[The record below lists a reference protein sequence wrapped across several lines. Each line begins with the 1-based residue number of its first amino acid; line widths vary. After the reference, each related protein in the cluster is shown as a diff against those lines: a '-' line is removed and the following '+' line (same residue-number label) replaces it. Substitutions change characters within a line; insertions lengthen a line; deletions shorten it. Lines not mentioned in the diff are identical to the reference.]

1 MFITSDHIRKYR
13 QVARNITEE
22 RVEIYIREAMSFD
35 LLPVVGAAL
44 MQKFNALDAEALDN
58 STLDNSSAELGLTP
72 EEYIYLMGGVWTDA
86 QGGEHRQNGIRQ
98 AACYFA
104 YARFVRNHATQTT
117 PFGIVV
123 KEGEES
129 HPATQQ
135 MIAAVSRD
143 AQVIG
148 EQILRDAT
156 DYWRHVLSDSKTQPR
171 RRQHRFVA
179 IGD

>member
-1 MFITSDHIRKYR
+1 MFITSDNIRKYR

-22 RVEIYIREAMSFD
+22 RIEIYIREAISFD
-35 LLPVVGAAL
+35 LLPVVGAELMRKFDAL
-44 MQKFNALDAEALDN
+44 EAA
-58 STLDNSSAELGLTP
+58 TLDKSTIEQAAQLGLTP
-72 EEYIYLMGGVWTDA
+72 EEYTYLMGGFWTDA
-86 QGGEHRQNGIRQ
+86 SGVERQQNGLRE

-123 KEGEES
+123 KEGEDS
-129 HPATQQ
+129 NAATPQ
-135 MIAAVSRD
+135 MIASVSRD

-148 EQILRDAT
+148 EQVLRDAAA
-156 DYWRHVLSDSKTQPR
+156 YWKAVCEDKNTEPK
-171 RRQHRFVA
+171 RRQHHFVA

>member
-1 MFITSDHIRKYR
+1 MFITSNNIRKYR

-44 MQKFNALDAEALDN
+44 MQRFAALDAEALDK
-58 STLDNSSAELGLTP
+58 SSVDDCAELGLTT
-72 EEYIYLMGGVWTDA
+72 EEYIYLMGGTWTDN
-86 QGGEHRQNGIRQ
+86 QGVEHGHNGVRQ

-129 HPATQQ
+129 QPATPQ

-156 DYWRHVLSDSKTQPR
+156 DYWRHVLSDNKTQPR
-171 RRQHRFVA
+171 RRQQRFVA

>member
-1 MFITSDHIRKYR
+1 MIITSDNIRNYR

-22 RVEIYIREAMSFD
+22 RIEIYIREAMSFD

-44 MQKFNALDAEALDN
+44 MQKYNVLNAATLDTSTVEDAEQ
-58 STLDNSSAELGLTP
+58 LGLTP
-72 EEYIYLMGGVWTDA
+72 EEYIYLMGGFWTDG
-86 QGGEHRQNGIRQ
+86 QGVTRSHTGLRE

-129 HPATQQ
+129 QAATPQ
-135 MIAAVSRD
+135 MIAAISRD

-156 DYWRHVLSDSKTQPR
+156 DYWRHVCTDNTEEPK
-171 RRQHRFVA
+171 RRQRHFVA

>member
-1 MFITSDHIRKYR
+1 MFITSDNIRKYR

-22 RVEIYIREAMSFD
+22 RIEIYIREAISFD

-44 MQKFNALDAEALDN
+44 MQKYDAISAKALD
-58 STLDNSSAELGLTP
+58 SSDIEHCAELGLTR
-72 EEYIYLMGGVWTDA
+72 EEYIYLMGGYWTDE
-86 QGGEHRQNGIRQ
+86 QGVEHGQNGIRS

-104 YARFVRNHATQTT
+104 YARFIRNHATQTT

-129 HPATQQ
+129 QPATPQ

-156 DYWRHVLSDSKTQPR
+156 DYWRHVCTGNTGEPK
-171 RRQHRFVA
+171 RRQRHFVA